1 MNIIVIGAGIIGLT
15 TARALLADGHDVTV
29 LDEAAQ
35 AGVGTSKA
43 NGAQLS
49 YSFVAPLADPSVLGK
64 LPGWLTRRDA
74 PLRLRLRADPAQWRW
89 ALKFPGGLP
98 PRHRARATAELL
110 QLGLHSRRLTRALVQ
125 DGALSCDFSASVR
138 LLVYQDAAAFAGAR
152 ANALPGQPGLRAARA
167 GTRRMPGAGARA
179 GRYRPARGRQRLHAS
194 EDAADCQALCAS
206 LARGLGAR
214 LRLGTRVRRLRLR
227 GGAVQA
233 LETSA
238 GEMQADAYVVA
249 NGVGA
254 QALCRQAGLQP
265 LIYPLKGYSLTYA
278 LGPDSSAPRTSLSD
292 VHNKVVYAR
301 LGDRLRVAGMVDIGD
316 RDAGI
321 DGGRIHQLKEQVRRY
336 LPRLAP
342 AGEPEAWAGLRPARR
357 WQAADRPTPVRGLW
371 INAGHGALG
380 FTLAA
385 GSAGVL
391 ADRIAGRPSPISDT
405 LFQW

>member
-1 MNIIVIGAGIIGLT
+1 MNIIVIGAGIIGST

-89 ALKFPGGLP
+89 ALSFLAAC
-98 PRHRARATAELL
+98 RRDTAARTTAELL

-125 DGALSCDFSASVR
+125 DGALSCDFSASGK

-152 ANALPGQPGLRAARA
+152 AQMHYQASLGCEQHALGRDECLAWSPRWPISASAWSAAS
-167 GTRRMPGAGARA
+167 T
-179 GRYRPARGRQRLHAS
+179 RPARTRPIARR
-194 EDAADCQALCAS
+194 CARPWRAGW
-206 LARGLGAR
+206 ARGCGWAR
-214 LRLGTRVRRLRLR
+214 AWRRLR

-342 AGEPEAWAGLRPARR
+342 AGEPEAWAGLRPARPDGKPLIGR
-357 WQAADRPTPVRGLW
+357 TPVRGLW

>member
-1 MNIIVIGAGIIGLT
+1 M
-15 TARALLADGHDVTV
+15 
-29 LDEAAQ
+29 
-35 AGVGTSKA
+35 
-43 NGAQLS
+43 
-49 YSFVAPLADPSVLGK
+49 
-64 LPGWLTRRDA
+64 
-74 PLRLRLRADPAQWRW
+74 
-89 ALKFPGGLP
+89 
-98 PRHRARATAELL
+98 

-125 DGALSCDFSASVR
+125 DGASSCDFSASGK

-152 ANALPGQPGLRAARA
+152 AQMRYQASLGCEQHALGRDECLALEPAP
-167 GTRRMPGAGARA
+167 
-179 GRYRPARGRQRLHAS
+179 GRYRPARGRRRLHAQRGRGRLPG
-194 EDAADCQALCAS
+194 AVRVPG
-206 LARGLGAR
+206 ARAGRAR
-214 LRLGTRVRRLRLR
+214 LRLGTRVRRRLR

-278 LGPDSSAPRTSLSD
+278 LGPDSRAPRTSLSD
-292 VHNKVVYAR
+292 MHNKVVYAR

-342 AGEPEAWAGLRPARR
+342 AGEPEAWAGLRPARPDGKPLIGR
-357 WQAADRPTPVRGLW
+357 TPVRGLW

>member
-1 MNIIVIGAGIIGLT
+1 M
-15 TARALLADGHDVTV
+15 
-29 LDEAAQ
+29 
-35 AGVGTSKA
+35 
-43 NGAQLS
+43 
-49 YSFVAPLADPSVLGK
+49 
-64 LPGWLTRRDA
+64 
-74 PLRLRLRADPAQWRW
+74 
-89 ALKFPGGLP
+89 
-98 PRHRARATAELL
+98 

-125 DGALSCDFSASVR
+125 DGASSCDFSASGK

-152 ANALPGQPGLRAARA
+152 AQMRYQASLGCEQHALGRDECLALEPALADIGQRVVGGVYTP
-167 GTRRMPGAGARA
+167 
-179 GRYRPARGRQRLHAS
+179 S

-214 LRLGTRVRRLRLR
+214 LRLGTRVRRPPARRRGPGAGNQRGRDAGRRLCR
-227 GGAVQA
+227 GQWRGRAGAVPPGRPA
-233 LETSA
+233 A
-238 GEMQADAYVVA
+238 ADLP
-249 NGVGA
+249 A
-254 QALCRQAGLQP
+254 Q
-265 LIYPLKGYSLTYA
+265 GYSLTYA
-278 LGPDSSAPRTSLSD
+278 LGPDSRAPRTSLSD
-292 VHNKVVYAR
+292 MHNKVVYAR

-336 LPRLAP
+336 LPRLA
-342 AGEPEAWAGLRPARR
+342 APEAWAGLRPARPDGKPLIGR
-357 WQAADRPTPVRGLW
+357 TPVRGLW

>member
-1 MNIIVIGAGIIGLT
+1 
-15 TARALLADGHDVTV
+15 
-29 LDEAAQ
+29 
-35 AGVGTSKA
+35 
-43 NGAQLS
+43 
-49 YSFVAPLADPSVLGK
+49 
-64 LPGWLTRRDA
+64 
-74 PLRLRLRADPAQWRW
+74 
-89 ALKFPGGLP
+89 
-98 PRHRARATAELL
+98 
-110 QLGLHSRRLTRALVQ
+110 
-125 DGALSCDFSASVR
+125 
-138 LLVYQDAAAFAGAR
+138 
-152 ANALPGQPGLRAARA
+152 
-167 GTRRMPGAGARA
+167 MPGAE
-179 GRYRPARGRQRLHAS
+179 PALADIGQRVVGVYTPS

-265 LIYPLKGYSLTYA
+265 LIYPLRGYSLTYA

-321 DGGRIHQLKEQVRRY
+321 DGGRIHQLRSRCGAIC
-336 LPRLAP
+336 R
-342 AGEPEAWAGLRPARR
+342 AWRRPANPGMGWPAAGAAR
-357 WQAADRPTPVRGLW
+357 WQAADRPHARARAVDQRRPRRAGL
-371 INAGHGALG
+371 
-380 FTLAA
+380 TLAA

>member
-49 YSFVAPLADPSVLGK
+49 YSFVAPLADSSVLGK

-89 ALKFPGGLP
+89 ALSFLAAC
-98 PRHRARATAELL
+98 RRDTAARTTAELL

-125 DGALSCDFSASVR
+125 DGALSCDFSASGK
-138 LLVYQDAAAFAGAR
+138 LLVYQDATAFAGAR
-152 ANALPGQPGLRAARA
+152 AQMHYQACLGCEQHALGRDECLALEPALADIGQRVVGGVYTP
-167 GTRRMPGAGARA
+167 
-179 GRYRPARGRQRLHAS
+179 S
-194 EDAADCQALCAS
+194 EDADCQALCAS

-278 LGPDSSAPRTSLSD
+278 LGPDSRAPRTSLSD

-342 AGEPEAWAGLRPARR
+342 TGEPEAWAGRPARP
-357 WQAADRPTPVRGLW
+357 DGKPLIGCTPVRGLW

>member
-1 MNIIVIGAGIIGLT
+1 ML
-15 TARALLADGHDVTV
+15 ALEPALADIGQRV
-29 LDEAAQ
+29 
-35 AGVGTSKA
+35 VG
-43 NGAQLS
+43 
-49 YSFVAPLADPSVLGK
+49 
-64 LPGWLTRRDA
+64 
-74 PLRLRLRADPAQWRW
+74 
-89 ALKFPGGLP
+89 
-98 PRHRARATAELL
+98 
-110 QLGLHSRRLTRALVQ
+110 
-125 DGALSCDFSASVR
+125 AS
-138 LLVYQDAAAFAGAR
+138 
-152 ANALPGQPGLRAARA
+152 
-167 GTRRMPGAGARA
+167 T
-179 GRYRPARGRQRLHAS
+179 RPARTRPIA
-194 EDAADCQALCAS
+194 ALCAS

-214 LRLGTRVRRLRLR
+214 LRLGTRARLPCAAARSRRWKP
-227 GGAVQA
+227 
-233 LETSA
+233 A

-321 DGGRIHQLKEQVRRY
+321 DGGRIHQLRSRCGAIC
-336 LPRLAP
+336 R
-342 AGEPEAWAGLRPARR
+342 AWRRPANPRHGL
-357 WQAADRPTPVRGLW
+357 ACPARPDGKPLIGRTPVRGLW